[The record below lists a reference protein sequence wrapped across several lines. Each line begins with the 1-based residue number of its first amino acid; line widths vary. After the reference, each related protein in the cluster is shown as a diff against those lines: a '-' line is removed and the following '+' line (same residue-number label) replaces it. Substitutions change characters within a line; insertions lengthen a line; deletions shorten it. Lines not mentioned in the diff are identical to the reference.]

1 MNIPG
6 FSQNRR
12 NFSRVTRIAKILVK
26 YGYGDFVAAAK
37 LRTGISIPLFGDA
50 SSEKLMALPFPVR
63 MRMMLEELG
72 ATYVKLGQILST
84 REDLVGHDLAAE
96 FSKLLD
102 HVAPMP
108 FHEVE
113 AVIKRELGHA
123 PNTVFAMFEHAP
135 LASASIGQVHRAML
149 KSGDFV
155 VVKVQRPDVEQA
167 IKDDLAVM
175 KYLASLYGKYG
186 PQQEDQPDFAGIIR
200 EFERAIMQEVDYGH
214 EARNA
219 IRFAKNFR
227 DDGTIYAPK
236 VYTEYSTRRVLTM
249 EFVEGTKVSDVV
261 HSRKGFDCKLLA
273 GNGARAFFKQILE
286 DGFFHA
292 DPHPGN
298 ILVLKNNVLC
308 FLDFGNCGRIDKE
321 FMENITDVFVC
332 VMQYDLNGFVT
343 KLTDMGMMD
352 ENVDVSAFK
361 SEMADVMDMCYGE
374 ELEDI
379 QMGEVLSALLS
390 LLTRYKIRTPR
401 EFVMLSRSLVL
412 MEGTGQMLYP
422 GFNALEVFAPYAKNV
437 ARRRYS
443 PQNLVELFKQ
453 NSLQIA
459 HFVKVFPT
467 SMRRIMSKL
476 ESGKMSIEFE
486 HKNLDVF
493 SSDLE
498 RIGNKL
504 VMALVV
510 SALIVGSSLVMLTDK
525 GPKMFDFP
533 VLGLLG
539 FCISGF
545 LGFVLVFS
553 MINHERG

>member
-1 MNIPG
+1 MGLSG

-12 NFSRVTRIAKILVK
+12 NFSRAAKIARTLAK

-37 LRTGISIPLFGDA
+37 LRTGIALPLFRDA

-72 ATYVKLGQILST
+72 PTYVKLGQILST
-84 REDLVGHDLAAE
+84 REDLVGHDVAVEL
-96 FSKLLD
+96 STLLD
-102 HVAPMP
+102 RVAPMP
-108 FHEVE
+108 YHEVE
-113 AVIKRELGHA
+113 AAIKRELGHA
-123 PNTVFAMFEHAP
+123 PSTVFASFEHAP

-155 VVKVQRPDVEQA
+155 VVKIQRPNVEQS
-167 IKDDLAVM
+167 IKDDIAVM
-175 KYLASLYGKYG
+175 KYLAGLYEKYG
-186 PQQEDQPDFAGIIR
+186 SNDEEQADAKGILM

-227 DDGTIYAPK
+227 DDESVYVPK
-236 VYTEYSTRRVLTM
+236 VFTEYSTRRVLTM

-261 HSRKGFDCKLLA
+261 HPKKGFDRRLLA
-273 GNGARAFFKQILE
+273 ENGAKAFFKQILE

-298 ILVLKNNVLC
+298 LLVLKNNVLC

-343 KLTDMGMMD
+343 KLSDMGMID
-352 ENVDVSAFK
+352 ENVDASAFK
-361 SEMADVMDMCYGE
+361 SELADVMDMCYGE
-374 ELEDI
+374 DLKDI
-379 QMGEVLSALLS
+379 RMGEVLSALLS
-390 LLTRYKIRTPR
+390 LMARYKIRTPR

-412 MEGTGQMLYP
+412 MEGTGRMLYP
-422 GFNALEVFAPYAKNV
+422 GFNALEVFAPYARNV
-437 ARRRYS
+437 AKRKYS
-443 PQNLVELFKQ
+443 PQNLMDIFKQ

-459 HFVKVFPT
+459 HFVKTFPV

-476 ESGKMSIEFE
+476 ESGRMSIEFE

-493 SSDLE
+493 SEDLE

-504 VMALVV
+504 VIALVI

-525 GPKMFDFP
+525 GPKLFDFP
-533 VLGLLG
+533 VLGLIG

-545 LGFVLVFS
+545 LGLVLVFS
-553 MINHERG
+553 MLNHDRG